1 MRLLLQ
7 SDGTTVFRRHLW
19 TSLVLI
25 ILGTSLATLGS
36 FSLPIGHGISGFW
49 PAILVQVLGGIWF
62 GGWGATAG
70 TIFPIFS
77 NILIAGHPA
86 YVLGFIPA
94 NMLQSFLPAWAFRRF
109 RIDPEIPDWRGMIA
123 FLVAGTLVPCTLG
136 GLAGAAALVLFGGVP
151 ATEYVSIALH
161 WMLPNLLFAGV
172 AGYPMLRILTPL
184 WRENGLIVTGYWD
197 GSRTAVPDRVWPR
210 RMRDQPMILKLLLGL
225 FAVGVLPFFTLSVIE
240 IIRAGGRPPL
250 GVNLVALFASLGT
263 VIALLAAG
271 YLSRVL
277 TRPLQELQRG
287 VETLTAGGKVSLAVD
302 REDEVGRLAVSFE
315 HLLSERRRS
324 EEALRRQEEQLRL
337 ALEAANMGVW
347 MWDVPHDRVAWSEGA
362 ARLLDRAPGASVG
375 TLDAYLDQVVTAD
388 RPAVRAALETA
399 LRGER
404 ADYDVEHRVVTA
416 DGRVRWLQ
424 SRGQI
429 YRDPAGAPSHL
440 AGVVADITARRTA
453 EETTRAMQERFTRA
467 FYSSP
472 NAMALI
478 FPDDGRIMEVNE
490 GWLRATGHTREET
503 IGHTTIELRLW
514 ASAGERD
521 RYIERF
527 RTAGEVEE
535 MEITFRRRTGELRN
549 GILSAGRVDIDGR
562 ECSLVT
568 VQDVTETRHL
578 KEHLQQAQ
586 KMEALGRLAGGVAHD
601 FNNLLTAILG
611 YSDLLAPTLAADEE
625 ALHDID
631 EIRKAGHRAAALTQ
645 QLLAFSRKQVTAPTV
660 LDLNSVVT
668 DVDRLLR
675 RLIGEDIEVRL
686 LLAGEPMRVRVDAGQ
701 IHQLVMNLA
710 VNARD
715 AMPAGGHLVIS
726 TGHAEVE
733 QADSR
738 VLALAPGRYV
748 RLSVSDTG
756 TGMDPAMLPH
766 IFEPFFTTKEPG
778 KGTGLGLATVYGIV
792 QQSGGAV
799 SVESLTGAGT
809 TFHVYF
815 PAAGDTGSDPV
826 RAERRDV
833 PRGEE
838 TLLVVEDEPAVLR
851 FAARTLTGL
860 GYRVLQAR
868 DGVEALE
875 VWDSC
880 GDTPVSLLV
889 SDVVMP
895 NMGGRELSE
904 RLKNRG
910 ARLRTLFISGYADDP
925 AVRSLVQARAA
936 AFLEKPFTA
945 EALARAVRDV
955 LDH

>member
-1 MRLLLQ
+1 MCPGRFPRSRSLTRARAAPYIPGASVRLLLQ
-7 SDGTTVFRRHLW
+7 RDGTTVFRRHLW
-19 TSLVLI
+19 TTLVLV

-62 GGWGATAG
+62 GGWGGAAG
-70 TIFPIFS
+70 TIFPVFS

-94 NMLQSFLPAWAFRRF
+94 NMFQSFLPAWAFRRF
-109 RIDPEIPDWRGMIA
+109 RIDPEIPGWRGAIG
-123 FLVAGTLVPCTLG
+123 FLLAGALIPCVLG

-161 WMLPNLLFAGV
+161 WMLPNLLFAAV
-172 AGYPMLRILTPL
+172 AGYPTLRVLTPL
-184 WRENGLIVTGYWD
+184 WRENGLIVSGYWD
-197 GSRTAVPDRVWPR
+197 GSRTAVPDRAWPR
-210 RMRDQPMILKLLLGL
+210 RMRDQPMIVKLLLGL

-287 VETLTAGGKVSLAVD
+287 VETLAAGGKVTLAVD

-324 EEALRRQEEQLRL
+324 EEALRRREEQLRL
-337 ALEAANMGVW
+337 ALEAADMGVW
-347 MWDVPHDRVAWSEGA
+347 MWEVPHDRAVWSENA
-362 ARLLDRAPGASVG
+362 ARLLARAPGALAG

-429 YRDPAGAPSHL
+429 YRDAAGAPSYL
-440 AGVVADITARRTA
+440 AGVVADITARRSA

-535 MEITFRRRTGELRN
+535 MEITFRRKTGELRN

-568 VQDVTETRHL
+568 VQDVTETPAPRGAAAAGP
-578 KEHLQQAQ
+578 EDGGAGPPGRRRRARLQQPAHRHPGLQ
-586 KMEALGRLAGGVAHD
+586 RPAGADAWPPTRRPLRRHRRDPQGGRSRRGAH
-601 FNNLLTAILG
+601 
-611 YSDLLAPTLAADEE
+611 P
-625 ALHDID
+625 
-631 EIRKAGHRAAALTQ
+631 AAA
-645 QLLAFSRKQVTAPTV
+645 
-660 LDLNSVVT
+660 
-668 DVDRLLR
+668 
-675 RLIGEDIEVRL
+675 
-686 LLAGEPMRVRVDAGQ
+686 
-701 IHQLVMNLA
+701 
-710 VNARD
+710 
-715 AMPAGGHLVIS
+715 
-726 TGHAEVE
+726 
-733 QADSR
+733 
-738 VLALAPGRYV
+738 
-748 RLSVSDTG
+748 
-756 TGMDPAMLPH
+756 
-766 IFEPFFTTKEPG
+766 
-778 KGTGLGLATVYGIV
+778 GL
-792 QQSGGAV
+792 Q
-799 SVESLTGAGT
+799 
-809 TFHVYF
+809 
-815 PAAGDTGSDPV
+815 PAAGHCS
-826 RAERRDV
+826 RRCW
-833 PRGEE
+833 
-838 TLLVVEDEPAVLR
+838 T
-851 FAARTLTGL
+851 
-860 GYRVLQAR
+860 
-868 DGVEALE
+868 
-875 VWDSC
+875 
-880 GDTPVSLLV
+880 
-889 SDVVMP
+889 
-895 NMGGRELSE
+895 
-904 RLKNRG
+904 
-910 ARLRTLFISGYADDP
+910 
-925 AVRSLVQARAA
+925 
-936 AFLEKPFTA
+936 
-945 EALARAVRDV
+945 
-955 LDH
+955 